1 MEQAI
6 LMDEELIEPKQMMDE
21 QDVMELLE
29 RTYGL
34 MTTVLEGRLRTSTR
48 SDILELLKDLED
60 VIAWHRMH

>member
-1 MEQAI
+1 MEQVI
-6 LMDEELIEPKQMMDE
+6 MDEELIEPKLMMDE

-48 SDILELLKDLED
+48 SDILELLKDLEE
-60 VIAWHRMH
+60 VIWFRRMH